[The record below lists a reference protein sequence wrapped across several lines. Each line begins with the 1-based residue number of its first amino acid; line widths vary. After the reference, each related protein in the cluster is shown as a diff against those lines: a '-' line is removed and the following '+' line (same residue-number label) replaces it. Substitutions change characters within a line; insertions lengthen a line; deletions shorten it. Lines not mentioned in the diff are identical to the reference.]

1 MRAQQQAGER
11 VLFAGD
17 GLNDGPALAVADVGI
32 AMASGAASTVLVAD
46 GIVSTG
52 ALGPVVAGIRAGQ
65 AARRMVN
72 SSLRQAIIY
81 NVVSVGAAALGL
93 VNPLVAAILMPISST
108 LVIWNATRV
117 ERLVRNGD

>member
-1 MRAQQQAGER
+1 M
-11 VLFAGD
+11 
-17 GLNDGPALAVADVGI
+17 
-32 AMASGAASTVLVAD
+32 
-46 GIVSTG
+46 
-52 ALGPVVAGIRAGQ
+52 
-65 AARRMVN
+65 N